1 MQVTFLGTS
10 SGVPTRARNVS
21 SVALRLPQRSELWL
35 FDCGEGTQH
44 QFLRSDLRLSQ
55 LRRVFVTHMHGD
67 HVFGL
72 PGLLAS
78 LGLAGTSSGVDL
90 YGPDPLEAFLQGV
103 LRTSSTRIGY
113 PLQVH
118 RVKDAAEQG
127 HLVLEDDD
135 IVVRAT
141 PLTHRVPAYAYRIEQ
156 KPRAGRFDIKQARAL
171 KIPPG
176 PIYAELKQGRTV
188 TLEDGRRI
196 DGRQLCGPDRP
207 GVSVVYCTDTV
218 FCEAAVELARGAD
231 LLIHES
237 TFSHAEAEMAFQRQH
252 STSTMAAQTAA
263 EAGVKQLALTHL
275 SPRYAPGN
283 AVTPADLLAEAQ
295 AIFPNTLLAK
305 DFLTLD
311 IQPSEGA
318 SLSAC
323 PPAAATVHEHAPRTP
338 PRGLLTVIQEL
349 GAVSPSDFGVLHGL
363 SLPLLATVSEPG
375 ASRAARAGRSRLQL
389 PRTGGSVGCRDPH
402 RSR

>member
-21 SVALRLPQRSELWL
+21 AVALRLPQRSEMWL

-55 LRRVFVTHMHGD
+55 LRRVFITHMHGD

-78 LGLAGTSSGVDL
+78 LGLAGSSSAGVDL
-90 YGPDPLEAFLQGV
+90 YGPDPLESYLNGV

-113 PLQVH
+113 PLAVH
-118 RVKDAAEQG
+118 RVRDAAEQG
-127 HLVLEDDD
+127 TLLFEDDD
-135 IVVRAT
+135 FTVRCT

-156 KPRAGRFDIKQARAL
+156 KPLAGRFDIEKAREL
-171 KIPPG
+171 NIPPG
-176 PIYAELKQGRTV
+176 PVYARLKQGETV
-188 TLEDGRRI
+188 TLEDGRSI
-196 DGRQLCGPDRP
+196 DGTSLCGEERP

-237 TFSHAEAEMAFQRQH
+237 TFAHGEAGMAFQKQH

-263 EAGVKQLALTHL
+263 EAGVGQLVLTHL

-283 AVTPADLLAEAQ
+283 PVTPQDLLDEAK

-305 DFLTLD
+305 DFLSID
-311 IQPSEGA
+311 
-318 SLSAC
+318 
-323 PPAAATVHEHAPRTP
+323 VKPRCN
-338 PRGLLTVIQEL
+338 
-349 GAVSPSDFGVLHGL
+349 SS
-363 SLPLLATVSEPG
+363 
-375 ASRAARAGRSRLQL
+375 
-389 PRTGGSVGCRDPH
+389 
-402 RSR
+402 

>member
-1 MQVTFLGTS
+1 VQVTFLGTS

-21 SVALRLPQRSELWL
+21 AVALRLPQRSELWL

-78 LGLAGTSSGVDL
+78 LGLAGSSSGVDL
-90 YGPDPLEAFLQGV
+90 YGPDPLEAYLQGV

-113 PLQVH
+113 PLAVH
-118 RVKDAAEQG
+118 RVKEAAEAG
-127 HLVLEDDD
+127 TLVLEDDD
-135 IVVRAT
+135 ILVRAT

-156 KPRAGRFDIKQARAL
+156 KPRAGRFDVDQAKAL

-176 PIYAELKQGRTV
+176 PIYAALKRGETV

-196 DGRQLCGPDRP
+196 DGRTLCGPDRP

-218 FCEAAVELARGAD
+218 FSEAAVELARGAD
-231 LLIHES
+231 LLIHEA
-237 TFSHAEAEMAFQRQH
+237 TFAHSEAEMAFQRQH

-263 EAGVKQLALTHL
+263 EAGVKQLVLTHL

-283 AVTPADLLAEAQ
+283 AITADDLLAEAQ
-295 AIFPNTLLAK
+295 AIFPETTLAK
-305 DFLTLD
+305 DFLTLEVN
-311 IQPSEGA
+311 P
-318 SLSAC
+318 
-323 PPAAATVHEHAPRTP
+323 TN
-338 PRGLLTVIQEL
+338 
-349 GAVSPSDFGVLHGL
+349 
-363 SLPLLATVSEPG
+363 
-375 ASRAARAGRSRLQL
+375 
-389 PRTGGSVGCRDPH
+389 
-402 RSR
+402 